1 MSDYGKVKAFGTSYI
16 DATLVL
22 DGAGVVSQAV
32 FFIEDLLRGEIPLT
46 AVSEIRGGLGIVL
59 FDLPIKAKLS
69 CEVVMN
75 TRNQTIE
82 RQDCCPA

>member
-1 MSDYGKVKAFGTSYI
+1 MRRLFLTEREWF
-16 DATLVL
+16 LRRF
-22 DGAGVVSQAV
+22 

-75 TRNQTIE
+75 THNQTIE